1 MAKNDGRERPYTI
14 AVTCSAEEKKK
25 IEDKAKAVG
34 LSASAYARIVLL
46 GVDNPLEKLL
56 SN

>member
-25 IEDKAKAVG
+25 IEDKAKVVG